1 MRYVRWVLFLC
12 GQVGMMGL
20 ARFFFQWVIDF
31 AATESPDI
39 SGTKVALFSAGAV
52 GATMLAFRIFDG
64 VTDPIAGMISDTWVA
79 RGRQRRRLL
88 PFAFLV
94 PPAGLVLVFMPTN
107 AMDSGLKWGLL
118 VAGMFIFFIGYTFY
132 AIPYWS
138 LMDDYSQGDESERR
152 VLSNLLGAGILI
164 ATGIGFVGSPFLV
177 EAFGFGTAAIIF
189 AVPAAVLMILPY
201 FAAPPA
207 RPRAETVAEAP
218 KPNVWKNLGK
228 AFKHR
233 RFMAVLVMFAGSQM
247 SFTMMTAAAPFIA
260 VDLLHGEKSDVGLI
274 LGPLLGV
281 AIPAFLVTPWIS
293 RRLGWEKAV
302 MIASV
307 ALGVIYLTTAGLGSG
322 IIGSPLTT
330 AMILFALGGPM
341 VAVLLG
347 LEGEA
352 ITACADE
359 KGGDAV
365 SIYFGVY
372 NFLVKAMNGVA
383 IFAAGILAD
392 QVRGGLGAQGV
403 RYMAMVAGG
412 SLFVGVVA
420 YFFLRVKTPPVAVEG
435 AR

>member
-1 MRYVRWVLFLC
+1 
-12 GQVGMMGL
+12 MGL
-20 ARFFFQWVIDF
+20 ARFFFQWVIDY

-39 SGTKVALFSAGAV
+39 SGTNVVLFSAAAV

-64 VTDPIAGMISDTWVA
+64 VTDPIAGIISDSWVA
-79 RGRQRRRLL
+79 KGRQRRGLL
-88 PFAFLV
+88 PFAFLI
-94 PPAGLVLVFMPTN
+94 PPVGLALVFMPTHT
-107 AMDSGLKWGLL
+107 MDSGLKWALL
-118 VAGMFIFFIGYTFY
+118 VAGMLVFFIGYTFY

-138 LMDDYSQGDESERR
+138 LIEDYSAGDESERR
-152 VLSNLLGAGILI
+152 ALSNILGAGILI

-177 EAFGFGTAAIIF
+177 EAYGFGTSAIIF
-189 AVPAAVLMILPY
+189 AVPAAVMMILPY

-207 RPRAETVAEAP
+207 SKSPRKP
-218 KPNVWKNLGK
+218 KVVDGATPNVWHNLRG

-260 VDLLHGEKSDVGLI
+260 VDLLQGEKSDVGLI

-281 AIPAFLVTPWIS
+281 AIPAFLITPWIS
-293 RRLGWEKAV
+293 RKFGWEKAV
-302 MIASV
+302 MFASIG
-307 ALGVIYLTTAGLGSG
+307 LGVVYLTTAGLGAG
-322 IIGSPLTT
+322 IIGTPLTT

-383 IFAAGILAD
+383 IFAAGLLAD

-412 SLFVGVVA
+412 SLFIGVVA
-420 YFFLRVKTPPVAVEG
+420 YFFLRVKTPPMSPKSA
-435 AR
+435 A